1 MVVEWWFKRMLMG
14 LLQDESNQVGA
25 RGGGMGK
32 TCWKRSFPAEEL
44 LVMQQSDVGS
54 TTSRQ

>member
-1 MVVEWWFKRMLMG
+1 MG

-54 TTSRQ
+54 TISRQ